1 MKVLEGLKYSKDH
14 EWVRVEGNKAYL
26 GITDYAQSAMGNI
39 VFVELPEEGAEVE
52 EGESIG
58 VVESVKSAS
67 DLYSPLS
74 GVVVEINEELED
86 MPEKINQEPYESW
99 IAAVELNNA
108 EELDNLMGAD
118 DYIKFLEGEA

>member
-39 VFVELPEEGAEVE
+39 VFVELPEEGAEVG

-67 DLYSPLS
+67 DLYSPVS
-74 GVVVEINEELED
+74 GIVAEINEELED
-86 MPEKINQEPYESW
+86 TPEKINQQPYESW
-99 IAAVELNNA
+99 IAAIELNDA

>member
-39 VFVELPEEGAEVE
+39 VFVELPEEGAEVG

-67 DLYSPLS
+67 DLYSPVS

-86 MPEKINQEPYESW
+86 MPEKINQQPYESW

>member
-39 VFVELPEEGAEVE
+39 VIVELPEEGAEVG

-67 DLYSPLS
+67 DLYSPVS

-86 MPEKINQEPYESW
+86 MPEKINQQPYESW